1 MPYHFRLVVSNAT
14 TVTYGFDQIL
24 DEAYVVV
31 WGANYAGQANV
42 PVGLSNN
49 AVAIAG
55 AYDHSLALKQDG
67 TAVGWGD
74 NNFGQATVPAGLTSL
89 VAVAGGSYYS
99 MALMANGTVASW
111 GANILGQT
119 NVPPGLNNV
128 VEIAGGTYSSLALI
142 NDGTVVTW
150 GAGFFGLTNVP
161 AGLSNAV
168 AIAGGSY
175 HSLALINDG
184 TVTAW
189 GDDSAGQT
197 NVPAGLTNVV
207 AIAGGNYHS
216 LALKNDG
223 TVVAWGDDSAD
234 QTNVPAGL
242 SNVVAVAAGGF
253 HSMALKA
260 DGTVV
265 TWGDN
270 SAGQSSVPVGLTNVV
285 AISAGYFQSLAL
297 TPQSIASLTNVILNL
312 ASGVPQTNNI
322 FPGGVTYYEVNV
334 PTNAD
339 FATNRLLYTING
351 PLNIWFSTNSPP
363 TVTNLN
369 DSLLLPDATNGSV
382 VLSPSTMPLLVPGST
397 YYLGVQNTGGV
408 TVNYGIEVDFHLV
421 TSTNPPPLTNAIPI
435 FSIIHTNIGGTNGF
449 LLTWFAPSNDLF
461 QVQWTTGLVPASWAT
476 FTNIVSYNTSA
487 FTSPT
492 NTQFNFFDDGSQTG
506 GFGPTRFYRLIL
518 LGSGTPNTL
527 TLPAQTNFTVSVS
540 TLVTVTN
547 TATDSN
553 ANAILTYSLINS
565 SPNASIDNN
574 GIITWTNASP
584 AGLAARFTTLVT
596 DNGAPMASA
605 TNMFTIFVAPFPS
618 ITNVTVTATNTTL
631 SWLAPTNDQFQVQ
644 WATNLAPVINWKT
657 FPTIITSAAGIFSF
671 TDTNAP
677 LVIKFYRL
685 LLLP

>member
-1 MPYHFRLVVSNAT
+1 
-14 TVTYGFDQIL
+14 
-24 DEAYVVV
+24 
-31 WGANYAGQANV
+31 
-42 PVGLSNN
+42 
-49 AVAIAG
+49 
-55 AYDHSLALKQDG
+55 
-67 TAVGWGD
+67 
-74 NNFGQATVPAGLTSL
+74 
-89 VAVAGGSYYS
+89 
-99 MALMANGTVASW
+99 
-111 GANILGQT
+111 
-119 NVPPGLNNV
+119 
-128 VEIAGGTYSSLALI
+128 
-142 NDGTVVTW
+142 
-150 GAGFFGLTNVP
+150 
-161 AGLSNAV
+161 
-168 AIAGGSY
+168 
-175 HSLALINDG
+175 
-184 TVTAW
+184 
-189 GDDSAGQT
+189 
-197 NVPAGLTNVV
+197 
-207 AIAGGNYHS
+207 
-216 LALKNDG
+216 
-223 TVVAWGDDSAD
+223 
-234 QTNVPAGL
+234 
-242 SNVVAVAAGGF
+242 
-253 HSMALKA
+253 
-260 DGTVV
+260 
-265 TWGDN
+265 
-270 SAGQSSVPVGLTNVV
+270 
-285 AISAGYFQSLAL
+285 
-297 TPQSIASLTNVILNL
+297 
-312 ASGVPQTNNI
+312 
-322 FPGGVTYYEVNV
+322 
-334 PTNAD
+334 
-339 FATNRLLYTING
+339 
-351 PLNIWFSTNSPP
+351 
-363 TVTNLN
+363 
-369 DSLLLPDATNGSV
+369 
-382 VLSPSTMPLLVPGST
+382 MPLLVPGST

-677 LVIKFYRL
+677 LVIRNSQ
-685 LLLP
+685 P